1 MSVLVNTN
9 LVNTKALAAMV
20 APFLALSLSA
30 CAFQKDP
37 QAKVNNKIADLERQL
52 EANRAIIPSD
62 LTFEFEGLEPKQYKA
77 KVSWPADRP
86 QILRFTYQ
94 VSPESKALVRSV
106 GPSLGS
112 STELSCVNSRL
123 DFKVEVLS
131 ADLTILN
138 SFDVEKD
145 CPSDQ
150 VLTGETSHK
159 ELSPLLNGRL
169 FLENGA
175 AVLIENGP
183 FALTVNEIIAKGP
196 AKIVVNR
203 KNREHGSNRS
213 DGFAPEVIIN
223 AKKAS
228 GSLTFELNGTD
239 GAEVPDLG
247 GIHDFSLN
255 GRPGKDAVVG
265 RPAVLDS
272 EKYLPR
278 CMSEPTAGTP
288 GLDAKKAKGDK
299 GYAAK
304 PGIGTSKLTLNIADV
319 TGLTAEFVL
328 NPGRKGNRG
337 KGSVYLGG
345 KGGAPGKAAIGLC
358 ANQPVQAPNGKN
370 SERGD
375 LGDDA
380 VHGGC
385 GDIVIPQALIAKRPV
400 VKDIN
405 PNDAAP
411 LYCSKNPDLIKAI

>member
-94 VSPESKALVRSV
+94 VSPESKASVRSV

-138 SFDVEKD
+138 SFDVKKD

-247 GIHDFSLN
+247 DIHDFSLD
-255 GRPGKDAVVG
+255 GLPGNDAISGHSVSTSPLGMERNRVYCENQ
-265 RPAVLDS
+265 A
-272 EKYLPR
+272 
-278 CMSEPTAGTP
+278 MAGTP
-288 GLDAKKAKGDK
+288 GIDAK
-299 GYAAK
+299 
-304 PGIGTSKLTLNIADV
+304 
-319 TGLTAEFVL
+319 
-328 NPGRKGNRG
+328 
-337 KGSVYLGG
+337 
-345 KGGAPGKAAIGLC
+345 
-358 ANQPVQAPNGKN
+358 
-370 SERGD
+370 
-375 LGDDA
+375 
-380 VHGGC
+380 
-385 GDIVIPQALIAKRPV
+385 
-400 VKDIN
+400 
-405 PNDAAP
+405 
-411 LYCSKNPDLIKAI
+411 